1 MEKFELWMGYFPGC
15 IVVCNKAARENNDYK
30 EVARISYAG
39 NIKYYVQK
47 WYIPADA
54 LQKIEETAKGERA
67 KFDEWL
73 DREIK
78 YRPGYIYEKMLDA
91 LTAWELLEHLD
102 AKVKGLRECIDRLRP
117 LYTAKS

>member
-1 MEKFELWMGYFPGC
+1 MSNFELWIGYFPGC
-15 IVVCNKAARENNDYK
+15 IVVCNKLEVEHGDYK
-30 EVARISYAG
+30 QVARITYAG

-47 WYIPADA
+47 WEIPADA
-54 LQKIEETAKGERA
+54 LEKIENIAREERK

-78 YRPGYIYEKMLDA
+78 YRPGYIYEKMLDSLSA
-91 LTAWELLEHLD
+91 GELLEHLD

-117 LYTAKS
+117 LYTSKR